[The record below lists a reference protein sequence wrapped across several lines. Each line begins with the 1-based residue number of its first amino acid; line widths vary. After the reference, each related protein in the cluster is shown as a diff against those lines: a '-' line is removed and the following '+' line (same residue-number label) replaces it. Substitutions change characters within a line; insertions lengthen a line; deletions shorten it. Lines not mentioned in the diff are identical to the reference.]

1 MEKIGWV
8 DLVKNVELL
17 CGVKEEK
24 NILVQYKE
32 GKLDWSH
39 NA

>member
-1 MEKIGWV
+1 MEKISWI

-17 CGVKEEK
+17 RGVEEERASY
-24 NILVQYKE
+24 VQYKE